1 MTASQAIDGTARAQP
16 SGLPGRLAGLN
27 LPEGATLLIVHGAT
41 PHVADLFVGRD
52 LRVRELEE
60 ALWSWLRAEG
70 FRRIV
75 VNRREQPRYFL
86 DRESERLMSAHPERA
101 AAPSRKTMRHNLSGP
116 LGNLV
121 LRDADAMMRSVV
133 GGAGG
138 ASGGGGASAAGGQ
151 RPTVRLGG
159 SRAALSDQG
168 AVDVID
174 TAMRQRSP
182 RTAVIFAEAEE
193 WLRHNNAQ
201 SAFANALAHWLES
214 PGVSGNLCVLVFRH
228 ETLAGI
234 RRFVEL
240 ETRSSY
246 PAFEAALANLDSD
259 SGSRESGLIAI
270 GPPGSGELSALIH
283 RYRLLR
289 GLTLADW
296 GDLPRIIRTMAST
309 RASVR
314 VWRDRLDRLVDERRP
329 LSSDTIRDLGWTAE
343 TGADSRSADEQM
355 AALIGLTSVKQHIA
369 ELKAYIA
376 MQTRRPANGAAGSR
390 PAPRLDLAFT
400 GNPGTGKTTVARLIG
415 EIYRE
420 IGVLPVGHVYE
431 ARPSELIAQHVGHTR
446 AAIES
451 AVAKA
456 RGGILFIDEAYQLS
470 DEKSGFGAEAITTLM
485 QMMDREA
492 GQLAV
497 VIAGYA
503 VKIEEFLHSNPG
515 LPRRFPE
522 DNRISFPDHEPAELM
537 RILCAALTNEGL
549 TWTPD
554 LEIALREIVTA
565 RYDQRTEYFGN
576 AGDMIELANGVARK
590 WSQRVWQRKL
600 SPDEPAGVDD
610 IPAKQRTYLRPAAAV
625 PLDDVLRDL
634 DGLVG
639 MAATKNVIRGLAQL
653 LELEM
658 VRRDA
663 GLVAE
668 NVKLPSMLFT
678 GPPGTGK
685 TSVAKMV
692 GRIFRAMGLLRTDH
706 VEEVTRSD
714 LVAEHV
720 GQTGPRTRAKVL
732 KALDGVLFIDEAYS
746 LADGPGSGGFGAEAI
761 AELIK
766 QMSEYPD
773 RLVVIAAGYPD
784 KMRQFLRENPGLRS
798 RFTDI
803 EFPGYTDDE
812 LVAILR
818 NIAAREDYVVPEAVA
833 TRAKTWLAAERV
845 KLGDDFGNARTVQT
859 LLERMKQGLSARVLR
874 LPHRNVELL
883 RHFEPGD
890 VPDARH

>member
-1 MTASQAIDGTARAQP
+1 VTTSLAIDGTRRAQL
-16 SGLPGRLAGLN
+16 SGLPDRLAGLS
-27 LPEGATLLIVHGAT
+27 LPEGATLLVVHGAT
-41 PHVADLFVGRD
+41 PYVADLFVGRD
-52 LRVRELEE
+52 LRARELEE

-86 DRESERLMSAHPERA
+86 DRESERLMSAHPELA
-101 AAPSRKTMRHNLSGP
+101 AVPVRRKMRHNLAGP

-121 LRDADAMMRSVV
+121 LNHADAMMRSVV
-133 GGAGG
+133 AGAAGP
-138 ASGGGGASAAGGQ
+138 GGGSAAGSQ
-151 RPTVRLGG
+151 RQTVRFDRSGT
-159 SRAALSDQG
+159 ALSDQG

-174 TAMRQRSP
+174 TAMRQRTP
-182 RTAVIFAEAEE
+182 RTAVIFSEAEE
-193 WLRHNNAQ
+193 WLRHNNAK

-234 RRFVEL
+234 RGFVES
-240 ETRSSY
+240 ETQSSY

-259 SGSRESGLIAI
+259 SGSRESGLIAV
-270 GPPGSGELSALIH
+270 GPPGSGELSALVH

-289 GLTLADW
+289 GLALADW
-296 GDLPRIIRTMAST
+296 RDLPRIIAAMAST
-309 RASVR
+309 RASIR

-329 LSSDTIRDLGWTAE
+329 LSPATIRDLGWTADA
-343 TGADSRSADEQM
+343 GAGGRSADEQM
-355 AALIGLTSVKQHIA
+355 AELIGLTPVKQHIA

-376 MQTRRPANGAAGSR
+376 MRTRRAANGAAESGH
-390 PAPRLDLAFT
+390 PPRLDLVFT

-420 IGVLPVGHVYE
+420 IGVLPVGHVHE
-431 ARPSELIAQHVGHTR
+431 ARPSELIAQYIGQTR
-446 AAIES
+446 AAIER

-456 RGGILFIDEAYQLS
+456 RGGVLFIDEAYQLS
-470 DEKSGFGAEAITTLM
+470 DEKHGFGAEAITTLM

-497 VIAGYA
+497 VIAGYDD
-503 VKIEEFLHSNPG
+503 KIEEFLRSNPG

-522 DNRISFPDHEPAELM
+522 DNRIHFPDYQPDELV
-537 RILCAALTNEGL
+537 RILCGALTNERL

-554 LEIALREIVTA
+554 LEIQLREIVTA
-565 RYDQRTEYFGN
+565 QYDQRTEHFGN
-576 AGDMIELANGVARK
+576 AGVMIELANGVARR
-590 WSQRVWQRKL
+590 WSQRVWQQKL
-600 SPDEPAGVDD
+600 GQDEPARVDD
-610 IPAKQRTYLRPAAAV
+610 IPAKQRAYLRPAEAA
-625 PLDDVLRDL
+625 PLDDILRDL

-639 MAATKNVIRGLAQL
+639 LAAPKNVIKGLAQL
-653 LELEM
+653 LELEI

-663 GLVAE
+663 GLTTEKV
-668 NVKLPSMLFT
+668 VLPSLLFT

-692 GRIFRAMGLLRTDH
+692 GRIFRAIGLLRTDH

-714 LVAEHV
+714 LVGQHV
-720 GQTGPRTRAKVL
+720 GETGPRTREKVR

-746 LADGPGSGGFGAEAI
+746 LTDGPGTVSFGAEAI

-766 QMSEYPD
+766 QMSEHQD

-798 RFTDI
+798 RFTDV
-803 EFPGYTDDE
+803 EFAGYTDDE
-812 LVAILR
+812 LVQILR
-818 NIAAREDYVVPEAVA
+818 NSAARDDYVLSEAVA
-833 TRAKTWLAAERV
+833 GRAKNWLAASRAE
-845 KLGDDFGNARTVQT
+845 LGTDFGNARTALR
-859 LLERMKQGLSARVLR
+859 LLDRMKERLAARVLR
-874 LPHRNVELL
+874 LPDRNVELL
-883 RHFEPGD
+883 RYFEPGD
-890 VPDARH
+890 VPDAGR

>member
-1 MTASQAIDGTARAQP
+1 VTTSLAIGGTERAQP
-16 SGLPGRLAGLN
+16 SSLPGRLAELN

-41 PHVADLFVGRD
+41 PYVTDLFVGRD

-60 ALWSWLRAEG
+60 ALWSWLRGEG

-86 DRESERLMSAHPERA
+86 DSESERLMSAHPERA
-101 AAPSRKTMRHNLSGP
+101 AAPPRRTMRHNLPGP

-121 LRDADAMMRSVV
+121 LKDADAMMQSVV
-133 GGAGG
+133 ARAAGPDGADGRR
-138 ASGGGGASAAGGQ
+138 AGGQ
-151 RPTVRLGG
+151 QPTVRSDG
-159 SRAALSDQG
+159 SRTALSDQG

-174 TAMRQRSP
+174 AAMRQQGP

-193 WLRHNNAQ
+193 WLRHNNAK

-234 RRFVEL
+234 RRFVES
-240 ETRSSY
+240 ETQSSY
-246 PAFEAALANLDSD
+246 PAFEAALANLEND

-270 GPPGSGELSALIH
+270 GPPGSGELSALVH

-289 GLTLADW
+289 GLAPADW
-296 GDLPRIIRTMAST
+296 QELPRIIRTMAST
-309 RASVR
+309 RSSIR

-329 LSSDTIRDLGWTAE
+329 LSPATIRELGWTAE
-343 TGADSRSADEQM
+343 AGTDSRSADEQM
-355 AALIGLTSVKQHIA
+355 AALIGLASVKQHIA
-369 ELKAYIA
+369 ELKAYVA
-376 MQTRRPANGAAGSR
+376 MRTRRAAHGTAGNR

-400 GNPGTGKTTVARLIG
+400 GNPGTGKTTVARLVG

-420 IGVLPVGHVYE
+420 IGVLPVGHVHE
-431 ARPSELIAQHVGHTR
+431 ARPSELIAHHVGGTR

-470 DEKSGFGAEAITTLM
+470 DEKNGFGAEAVTTLM

-497 VIAGYA
+497 VIAGYPD
-503 VKIEEFLHSNPG
+503 KIEEFLQSNPG
-515 LPRRFPE
+515 LPRRFSE
-522 DNRISFPDHEPAELM
+522 DNRIGFPDYQPDELM
-537 RILCAALTNEGL
+537 QILGGALTNEGL

-554 LEIALREIVTA
+554 LEIQLREIVTA
-565 RYDQRTEYFGN
+565 LYDQRTEYFGN
-576 AGDMIELANGVARK
+576 AGDMIELANGVARR

-600 SPDEPAGVDD
+600 GPDEPAGTDD
-610 IPAKQRTYLRPAAAV
+610 IPAKQRAYLRPTAAV
-625 PLDDVLRDL
+625 PLDDILRDL

-639 MAATKNVIRGLAQL
+639 MAAPKKVIRGLAQL
-653 LELEM
+653 LELEI

-663 GLVAE
+663 GLTAE
-668 NVKLPSMLFT
+668 TVKLPSMLFI

-692 GRIFRAMGLLRTDH
+692 GRVFHALGLLRTDY
-706 VEEVTRSD
+706 VEEATRSD
-714 LVAEHV
+714 LVAEYQ
-720 GQTGPRTRAKVL
+720 GQTGPLTREKVR

-766 QMSEYPD
+766 QMSEHQD

-784 KMRQFLRENPGLRS
+784 KMRQFLQENPGLRS
-798 RFTDI
+798 RFTNV

-812 LVAILR
+812 LVEILR
-818 NIAAREDYVVPEAVA
+818 KIAAREDYVLPETAA
-833 TRAKTWLAAERV
+833 ARARNWLAAERAR
-845 KLGDDFGNARTVQT
+845 LGGDFGNARTVLT
-859 LLERMKQGLSARVLR
+859 LMARMKEGLSARVLR
-874 LPHRNVELL
+874 LPDRNVELL

-890 VPDARH
+890 VPDAGR